1 MIGHAS
7 MKSKPLMLI
16 WVKHSKWFRGD
27 EAVLL
32 LQHLA
37 NPALNWD
44 AQSVLNLGDRS
55 TCPITQ
61 WEWPGQLRSP
71 RVIPDGRN
79 EIVLIVYNSR
89 SVST

>member
-1 MIGHAS
+1 MSGHAP
-7 MKSKPLMLI
+7 MKQKPLMLI
-16 WVKHSKWFRGD
+16 RVKHSKWFRGD
-27 EAVLL
+27 ETVLL

-44 AQSVLNLGDRS
+44 AQSVLHLGDRC
-55 TCPITQ
+55 TCPIAQ
-61 WEWPGQLRSP
+61 SEWLGLLRSP
-71 RVIPDGRN
+71 RVIPDGRK